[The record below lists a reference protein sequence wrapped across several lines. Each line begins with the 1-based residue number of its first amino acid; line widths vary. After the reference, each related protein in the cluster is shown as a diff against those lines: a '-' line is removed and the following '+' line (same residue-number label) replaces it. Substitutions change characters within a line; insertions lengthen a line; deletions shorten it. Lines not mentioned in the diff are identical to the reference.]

1 MGQFA
6 DAIRSFQVR
15 SLKAAE
21 AVRKDVIMT
30 LFGDIIF
37 DSAVDTGNFAANWK
51 TSQGAPDLSWEQWGN
66 GRRNNPEEYRAAFA
80 STATA
85 HAYANMLDNLGEG
98 LKRDTQTYLAN
109 SAQGGDGDFYG
120 WKIEFGYN
128 FYAWD
133 AQTGRGPPSENV
145 LASGFSRWA
154 PKGMVRI
161 NVAKFHEIVRSS
173 VRKHA

>member
-15 SLKAAE
+15 SLSAAE
-21 AVRKDVIMT
+21 AVRKDVIMSI
-30 LFGDIIF
+30 FGDIIF

-51 TSQGAPDLSWEQWGN
+51 TSQDTPDLSWLKWGN
-66 GRRNNPEEYRAAFA
+66 GKRNNPAEWRAAFA

-85 HAYANMLDNLGEG
+85 HAYANMLDNLGDG
-98 LKRDTQTYLAN
+98 SRRNTKTYLAN
-109 SAQGGDGDFYG
+109 SALGNDGDFYG

-128 FYAWD
+128 HYAWD
-133 AQTGRGPPSENV
+133 PQTGRGPPSENV
-145 LASGFSRWA
+145 LASGYSQWA

-161 NVAKFHEIVRSS
+161 NVAKFHEAVRKA